1 MKARRLII
9 PIAVVAIG
17 IGVWI
22 LWPRNNNLTGSIQAS
37 GTIEATQ
44 VGVAPKIAGR
54 VMKISVQE
62 GQQVEA
68 GQVVAELD
76 AAEVDAQARQAQ
88 AAVDAARTRPA
99 QADAS
104 VTLARVSVDAQLVQA
119 RAQIESALA
128 VLEANKANLAAA
140 EANLQAIE
148 TNLARAESDL
158 ARLEALYR
166 EGAVSAEQIDTARAA
181 AKALRAQRDAARA
194 QRDAA
199 QIQLGASG
207 AGVAQARAALAVAE
221 ANRQTVGIRQQD
233 AVASRAQ
240 LAQAQALL
248 QQAEILRSYTIL
260 KAPMAGVV
268 VAKNAEVGDLV
279 GVGAPVVTVADLSQV
294 YLRVFV
300 SESDFARVKLGQP
313 VDVRVD
319 GFSGRTFRGTVD
331 QINSSAEFTPRNVQ
345 TKEERVKLIFGVK
358 VALPNPDGVLKPGLP
373 ADAVILVVPAVT
385 P

>member
-1 MKARRLII
+1 MKARRRLII

-17 IGVWI
+17 MGVWI

-104 VTLARVSVDAQLVQA
+104 VTLARASVVAVSLKK

-158 ARLEALYR
+158 ARWEALYR
-166 EGAVSAEQIDTARAA
+166 EGAVSAEQIDTARSA

-199 QIQLGASG
+199 QIQLGAAG
-207 AGVAQARAALAVAE
+207 AGV
-221 ANRQTVGIRQQD
+221 
-233 AVASRAQ
+233 
-240 LAQAQALL
+240 AQAQALL